1 MLSGRSGRG
10 GVQHGEVQDVLTS
23 LVGKLCGWIACRS
36 RINERCDF
44 RLLKFLSMAIM
55 LDHLYPYIHGTT
67 VLCDMICAYTSR
79 IEILDHVKAFQ
90 SYTISAAMTDCMS
103 YYILCTMYIHMHIA
117 VWLDHVHG
125 YGIVN
130 G

>member
-36 RINERCDF
+36 RINEKCDF
-44 RLLKFLSMAIM
+44 RPVLQFLSVAIM
-55 LDHLYPYIHGTT
+55 LDHGTT

-79 IEILDHVKAFQ
+79 IRK
-90 SYTISAAMTDCMS
+90 
-103 YYILCTMYIHMHIA
+103 
-117 VWLDHVHG
+117 W
-125 YGIVN
+125 
-130 G
+130 